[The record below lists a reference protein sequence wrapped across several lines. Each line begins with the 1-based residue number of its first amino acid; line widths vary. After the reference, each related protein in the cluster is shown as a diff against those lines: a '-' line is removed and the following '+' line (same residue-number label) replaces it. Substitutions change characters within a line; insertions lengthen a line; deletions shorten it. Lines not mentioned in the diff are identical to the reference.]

1 MDPGQVDPEFA
12 RFRQKKITELGR
24 GAPVIKSVANSSAF
38 LQTDKNPKSVKM
50 YLDLPQ
56 YGVVTQYTTVWD
68 DMMERTLKPLGINPP
83 KKKDP
88 IKERYQ
94 IQG

>member
-1 MDPGQVDPEFA
+1 MLVRA
-12 RFRQKKITELGR
+12 
-24 GAPVIKSVANSSAF
+24 
-38 LQTDKNPKSVKM
+38 
-50 YLDLPQ
+50 
-56 YGVVTQYTTVWD
+56 
-68 DMMERTLKPLGINPP
+68 LKPLGINPP

>member
-1 MDPGQVDPEFA
+1 MSPSFETLTCSHSVPPEFDYA
-12 RFRQKKITELGR
+12 VLPGDRIIVTE
-24 GAPVIKSVANSSAF
+24 
-38 LQTDKNPKSVKM
+38 
-50 YLDLPQ
+50 
-56 YGVVTQYTTVWD
+56 VTTTVMD
-68 DMMERTLKPLGINPP
+68 DAMERVLKPLGINPP